1 MFIGYLYFFNSGSRL
16 LFFLKNV
23 IFIFGGGAS
32 IAFVHINYLPT
43 RNQLRTCM
51 FFIIICFNV
60 IFSILVW
67 NYMRTKH
74 SFCHFYS
81 QHHSL
86 NNLPTPYQGD
96 TCMSEAANYPKIAV
110 LPYSLEA
117 EPLICGW
124 ADSHMT
130 ILVFQPPAVRGGQA
144 LSLSL
149 SKDICRLWSQ
159 TEEQTGFH
167 HARMEGRRALLSS
180 IYSLPWQGERNLGTY
195 RVTPFP
201 AFCRDEMFEI
211 KLLFLFKNIT
221 YKIILSD
228 FVKCNG

>member
-16 LFFLKNV
+16 LFFLKIV

-60 IFSILVW
+60 IFSIFVW

-96 TCMSEAANYPKIAV
+96 TCMSEAAN
-110 LPYSLEA
+110 LPSNRCS
-117 EPLICGW
+117 PLFSRGRTSDLW
-124 ADSHMT
+124 LGRWSHDHPCFPT
-130 ILVFQPPAVRGGQA
+130 
-144 LSLSL
+144 SS
-149 SKDICRLWSQ
+149 C
-159 TEEQTGFH
+159 E
-167 HARMEGRRALLSS
+167 RRAGPFSVCPRTSAGCGPKLRSKLGS
-180 IYSLPWQGERNLGTY
+180 IMQGWRAGGLCCHPSTLFHGREKVTLGLT
-195 RVTPFP
+195 
-201 AFCRDEMFEI
+201 E
-211 KLLFLFKNIT
+211 
-221 YKIILSD
+221 
-228 FVKCNG
+228 